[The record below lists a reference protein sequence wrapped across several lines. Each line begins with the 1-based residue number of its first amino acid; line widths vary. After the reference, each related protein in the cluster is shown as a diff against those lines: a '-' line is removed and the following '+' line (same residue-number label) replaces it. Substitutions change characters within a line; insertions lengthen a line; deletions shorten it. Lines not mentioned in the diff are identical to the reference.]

1 MKRTAVYRI
10 FDADGRLLY
19 VGVSRS
25 PLYRMAGH
33 ARSEW
38 AREAESIDIDW
49 FSTEHEAR
57 EAEASAIQSEQPIWN
72 RTGKI
77 AETARVCAHPELVS
91 EIRAFCAEKGIYPS
105 QFGKL
110 ALGDPRFVFDVEAGR
125 ELRRKTIGRARHYM
139 ETGITHEQLKGC
151 AA

>member
-10 FDADGRLLY
+10 FDADRRLLY
-19 VGVSRS
+19 VGISRS

-33 ARSEW
+33 ARLGW
-38 AREAESIDIDW
+38 AHEAESIDIDW

-57 EAEASAIQSEQPIWN
+57 EAEASAIQSEQPVWN
-72 RTGKI
+72 KTGKI
-77 AETARVCAHPELVS
+77 TETARVCVHPELVCQ
-91 EIRAFCAEKGIYPS
+91 IRAFCADMGIYPS
-105 QFGKL
+105 QFGKA
-110 ALGDPRFVFDVEAGR
+110 ALGDPKLVFDVERGR
-125 ELRRKTIGRARHYM
+125 ELRRKTIGRIRHYM